1 VGRRRRDRLVML
13 GVRFYWKGF
22 FWGSMKALVLTCWC
36 FRCGAFGD
44 VRLSM
49 NAVLPNRVAS

>member
-1 VGRRRRDRLVML
+1 MAGARV
-13 GVRFYWKGF
+13 YWKGLV
-22 FWGSMKALVLTCWC
+22 WGSVKALVLACWC